1 MNRVAIL
8 LAALLLPCAA
18 QAAPFA
24 DPTQPPA
31 VRGSGDASAAPSGP
45 RIESIL
51 IAPDRRLAVI
61 NGQQVTIGSR
71 VGSSAVVRITET
83 EVVVRGADGE
93 QTLKLFPEFSGK
105 TVTAGKK
112 GMSK

>member
-1 MNRVAIL
+1 MSRVTISL
-8 LAALLLPCAA
+8 VALLFACVA

-31 VRGSGDASAAPSGP
+31 ARDAGEGLMSGP

-61 NGQQVTIGSR
+61 SGQQVTIGTR
-71 VGSSAVVRITET
+71 VGSAVVVGITET
-83 EVVVRGADGE
+83 EVVLRGADGD
-93 QTLKLFPEFSGK
+93 QTLKLFPELVRQSAAA
-105 TVTAGKK
+105 VKK
-112 GMSK
+112 GRSQ

>member
-1 MNRVAIL
+1 MNRFAALPPAVL
-8 LAALLLPCAA
+8 LACAV

-31 VRGSGDASAAPSGP
+31 ARAAGEGSEAPAGP

-71 VGSSAVVRITET
+71 VGSAAVVRITET
-83 EVVVRGADGE
+83 EVVLRGAEGE
-93 QTLKLFPEFSGK
+93 QTLKLFPELAGR
-105 TVTAGKK
+105 TAAAAKK

>member
-1 MNRVAIL
+1 MKRLALALVASA
-8 LAALLLPCAA
+8 LAGAA
-18 QAAPFA
+18 PAAPFA

-31 VRGSGDASAAPSGP
+31 IRGDQAVASGGP

-71 VGSSAVVRITET
+71 IGSNVVVRISET
-83 EVVVRGADGE
+83 EVVLRGAEGE
-93 QTLKLFPEFSGK
+93 QTLKLFPELARDAV
-105 TVTAGKK
+105 TVKK
-112 GMSK
+112 GRGK